1 MKLSNSL
8 TIIAGSLMM
17 YSTFSHAA
25 LTIDVVESGGDVVAS
40 ASGSVNTTD
49 LVQNVNWSSI
59 GSFVRGSAASADG
72 QIILAPVNAA
82 TAIASYTISTNVAF
96 STGPVIYASS
106 SSGDRVGFLSTS
118 EASPPDLIYLETDY
132 VSNTPISSTATWSG
146 QTFADLGLI
155 QGTYVVTWG
164 AAPNADS
171 LTLNIG
177 TAPPTP
183 TYSVGGTVSGLTG
196 SVTLQNNG
204 GDEIIKTTND
214 GFTFTAQAEGS
225 DYAVTVSSQP
235 TGQTCTV
242 TNGSGTNITANIT
255 NVTVTCVTD
264 EVPTYSVG
272 GTVSGL
278 DCGGGTGCLWL
289 ENNGVDEVFLDNGP
303 FTFPTELAD
312 GGGYSVTVAGKP
324 EDQTCTVSNG
334 SGTIASADVTD
345 VAVDCVDDVV
355 MEPPTPAKPV
365 PTLSQWA
372 LIMLSMFLGLM
383 VFSNRKRLF

>member
-1 MKLSNSL
+1 
-8 TIIAGSLMM
+8 M

-59 GSFVRGSAASADG
+59 GSFVRGSASGADG

-96 STGPVIYASS
+96 STGPVIYASF

-118 EASPPDLIYLETDY
+118 GASPPDLIYLETDY

-196 SVTLQNNG
+196 TGLALQNNAS
-204 GDEIIKTTND
+204 DTLAIAAD
-214 GFTFTAQAEGS
+214 GPFTFSTKLVDDAV
-225 DYAVTVSSQP
+225 YAVTVSVQP
-235 TGQTCTV
+235 TGQTCSV
-242 TNGSGTNITANIT
+242 TNGSGVIAAADVTNIA
-255 NVTVTCVTD
+255 VTCVD
-264 EVPTYSVG
+264 IEVPTYSVG

-278 DCGGGTGCLWL
+278 TGTGLAL
-289 ENNGVDEVFLDNGP
+289 QNNSAEILAVGADGP
-303 FTFPTELAD
+303 FAFLNELEDAAAYAVEVSTQPT
-312 GGGYSVTVAGKP
+312 G
-324 EDQTCTVSNG
+324 QTCIVTNG
-334 SGTIASADVTD
+334 SGVIAAADVTNI
-345 VAVDCVDDVV
+345 AVTCVDDVV
-355 MEPPTPAKPV
+355 VPPTPAMPV

-383 VFSNRKRLF
+383 VFTNRRSLF